1 MNKMKSMINYL
12 NKLKETADKL
22 DLNEVDQISEVL
34 ARAYHADKS
43 VFIIGNG
50 GSASTASHF
59 ACDLGKGTLERHYDM
74 NKKRFR
80 VLSLTDNVSVIT
92 AYGNDLDY
100 DDIFVQQL
108 RNLIRAG
115 DILISITGSG
125 NSKNILK
132 AIKLAN
138 EIGAVN
144 VGLLGFDGGA
154 AANMVDYKV
163 IVPSN
168 NYGVIEDF
176 HLVLEHMISQSLREK
191 IKD

>member
-1 MNKMKSMINYL
+1 MKSMINYL

>member
-1 MNKMKSMINYL
+1 
-12 NKLKETADKL
+12 
-22 DLNEVDQISEVL
+22 
-34 ARAYHADKS
+34 
-43 VFIIGNG
+43 
-50 GSASTASHF
+50 
-59 ACDLGKGTLERHYDM
+59 
-74 NKKRFR
+74 